1 MKKGKNTSMENALH
15 IENLSKTYPGFALRD
30 VSMTIPCGSI
40 MGFIGEN
47 GAGKSTTIKLILN
60 MLHRENGCIQV
71 LGMDNLKEE
80 KAIKE
85 RLGVVLGEPNLPGN
99 MNGIKISRMM
109 SGIYSR
115 WEEEAFFANLDKF
128 GLKKEMKLKAY
139 SRGMKMKLSI
149 AMALSHQAQ
158 LLILDEPTSGLDPI
172 VRDEIL
178 DIFLDFIQDE
188 THSIFVSS
196 HIVEDLEKI
205 ADYITFIHKGK
216 ILLSEDKDRLLEK
229 YVVLKGPR
237 EAFLQYAPSQLIGYK
252 ENSFGAQAM
261 IERRHLKNNPRSETL
276 AADPAR
282 IQDIMLYF
290 VKGERS

>member
-1 MKKGKNTSMENALH
+1 MENALR
-15 IENLSKTYPGFALRD
+15 IENLSKTYPDFALRD
-30 VSMTIPCGSI
+30 VSLTIPCGSI
-40 MGFIGEN
+40 MGFVGEN

-60 MLHRENGCIQV
+60 MLHRESGCIQV

-80 KAIKE
+80 KAVKE

-205 ADYITFIHKGK
+205 ADYITFIHKGR
-216 ILLSEDKDRLLEK
+216 ILLSEDKDSLLEK
-229 YVVLKGPR
+229 YVVLKGPT
-237 EAFLQYAPSQLIGYK
+237 EAVLQYAPSQLIGYK

-261 IERRHLKNNPRSETL
+261 IEKRHVKNNPRSETL

>member
-1 MKKGKNTSMENALH
+1 MENALH
-15 IENLSKTYPGFALRD
+15 IENLSKTYPDFALRD
-30 VSMTIPCGSI
+30 VSLTIPCGSI

-80 KAIKE
+80 KSIKE
-85 RLGVVLGEPNLPGN
+85 RLGVVLGEPNLPEN

-109 SGIYSR
+109 SGIYSH
-115 WEEEAFFANLDKF
+115 WEEPAFFANLDKF

-149 AMALSHQAQ
+149 AMALSHQAE

-188 THSIFVSS
+188 THSILVSS

-205 ADYITFIHKGK
+205 ADYITFIHKGR
-216 ILLSEDKDRLLEK
+216 ILFSEDKDSLLEK
-229 YVVLKGPR
+229 YVVLKGPK

-261 IERRHLKNNPRSETL
+261 IETRHVKNNPKSETL

>member
-216 ILLSEDKDRLLEK
+216 ILLSEDKDSLLEK

-261 IERRHLKNNPRSETL
+261 IERRHVKNNPRSETL

>member
-1 MKKGKNTSMENALH
+1 MKRGKNTSMENALR
-15 IENLSKTYPGFALRD
+15 IENLSKTYPDFALRD
-30 VSMTIPCGSI
+30 VSLTIPCGSI
-40 MGFIGEN
+40 MGFVGEN

-60 MLHRENGCIQV
+60 MLHRESGCIQV

-80 KAIKE
+80 KAVKE

-205 ADYITFIHKGK
+205 ADYITFIHKGR
-216 ILLSEDKDRLLEK
+216 ILLSEDKDSLLEK
-229 YVVLKGPR
+229 YVVLKGPK
-237 EAFLQYAPSQLIGYK
+237 EAVLQYAPSQLIGYK

-261 IERRHLKNNPRSETL
+261 IEKRHVKNNPRSETL

>member
-1 MKKGKNTSMENALH
+1 MENALR
-15 IENLSKTYPGFALRD
+15 IDNLTKTYPDFTLSN
-30 VSMTIPCGSI
+30 VSLTIPCGSI

-60 MLHRENGCIQV
+60 MLRRESGCIQV

-85 RLGVVLGEPNLPGN
+85 QLGVVLGEPNLPEN
-99 MNGIKISRMM
+99 MNGIQISRIM

-115 WEEEAFFANLDKF
+115 WEEETFYAYLDKF
-128 GLKKEMKLKAY
+128 GLKKERKLKAC

-149 AMALSHQAQ
+149 AIALSHHAQ

-178 DIFLDFIQDE
+178 DIFLDFIQEE

-205 ADYITFIHKGK
+205 ADYITFIHKGR
-216 ILLSEDKDRLLEK
+216 IILSEEKDRLLEK
-229 YVVLKGPR
+229 YVVLKGPK
-237 EAFLQYAPSQLIGYK
+237 EAFGQYTPAELIGYK

-261 IERRHLKNNPRSETL
+261 IEACRIKKRPQTEPL

-282 IQDIMLYF
+282 LQDIMLYF
-290 VKGERS
+290 AKGERS

>member
-1 MKKGKNTSMENALH
+1 MENALQ
-15 IENLSKTYPGFALRD
+15 IENLSKTYPDFALRD
-30 VSMTIPCGSI
+30 VSLTIPCGSI

-85 RLGVVLGEPNLPGN
+85 RLGVVLGEPNLPEN
-99 MNGIKISRMM
+99 MNGIKISCMM
-109 SGIYSR
+109 SGIYSH
-115 WEEEAFFANLDKF
+115 WEEPAFFANLDKF

-149 AMALSHQAQ
+149 AMALSHQAE

-188 THSIFVSS
+188 THSILVSS

-205 ADYITFIHKGK
+205 ADYITFIHKGR
-216 ILLSEDKDRLLEK
+216 ILFSEDKDSLLEK
-229 YVVLKGPR
+229 YVVLKGPK

-261 IERRHLKNNPRSETL
+261 IETRHVKNNPKSETL

>member
-1 MKKGKNTSMENALH
+1 MENALR
-15 IENLSKTYPGFALRD
+15 IENLSKTYPDFALRD
-30 VSMTIPCGSI
+30 VSLTIPCGSI
-40 MGFIGEN
+40 MGFVGEN

-60 MLHRENGCIQV
+60 MLHRESGCIQV

-80 KAIKE
+80 KAVKE

-205 ADYITFIHKGK
+205 ADYITFIHKGR
-216 ILLSEDKDRLLEK
+216 ILLSEDKDSLLEK
-229 YVVLKGPR
+229 YVVLKGPK
-237 EAFLQYAPSQLIGYK
+237 EAVLQYAPSQLIGYK

-261 IERRHLKNNPRSETL
+261 IEKRHVKNNPRSETL

>member
-1 MKKGKNTSMENALH
+1 MENALH

-188 THSIFVSS
+188 THSIFVAS

-261 IERRHLKNNPRSETL
+261 IERRHVKNNPRSETL

>member
-1 MKKGKNTSMENALH
+1 MENALR
-15 IENLSKTYPGFALRD
+15 IEKLSKTYPDFALRD
-30 VSMTIPCGSI
+30 VSLTIPCGSI
-40 MGFIGEN
+40 MGFVGEN

-60 MLHRENGCIQV
+60 MLHREGGCIQV

-80 KAIKE
+80 KAVKE

-115 WEEEAFFANLDKF
+115 WEEEAFFTNLDKF

-205 ADYITFIHKGK
+205 ADYITFIHKGR
-216 ILLSEDKDRLLEK
+216 ILLSEDKDSLLEK
-229 YVVLKGPR
+229 YVVLKGPK
-237 EAFLQYAPSQLIGYK
+237 EAVLQYAPSQLIGYK
-252 ENSFGAQAM
+252 ENRFGAQAM
-261 IERRHLKNNPRSETL
+261 IERRHVKNNPRSETL

>member
-1 MKKGKNTSMENALH
+1 MENALH